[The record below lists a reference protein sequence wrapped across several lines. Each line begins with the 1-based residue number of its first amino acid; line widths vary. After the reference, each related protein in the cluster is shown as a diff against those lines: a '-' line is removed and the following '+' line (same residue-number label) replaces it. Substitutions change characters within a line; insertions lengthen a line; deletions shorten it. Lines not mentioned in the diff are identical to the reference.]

1 MPAQPLRA
9 DSCSFLDEANH
20 LSSAMS
26 ALSTSDKPKTTAG
39 PAMSPVR
46 KGLHVP
52 IVSPSAASSASD
64 DSYEGSV
71 DEESSPA
78 RRSADPNDA
87 DVYDSATKDAVN
99 SIVITEHKRAELE
112 GRHAEEPLL
121 KENPNRFVLFPIQ
134 DAEVSIAIVASYL
147 LCLFVTGGGAACI
160 HIHLGKGP
168 NWRFEFR
175 FRQ

>member
-20 LSSAMS
+20 LTSAMS
-26 ALSTSDKPKTTAG
+26 ALTTGDKPKTTAG

-46 KGLHVP
+46 KGLPVGHVP
-52 IVSPSAASSASD
+52 IVSPSASD
-64 DSYEGSV
+64 DSFEGSV
-71 DEESSPA
+71 DEENSPA

-134 DAEVSIAIVASYL
+134 DAEVSIVC
-147 LCLFVTGGGAACI
+147 CLHRMCFVYFRWFGAVCI
-160 HIHLGKGP
+160 HIISRGEGP

>member
-26 ALSTSDKPKTTAG
+26 ALSTGDKPKTTAG

-46 KGLHVP
+46 KGLPVGHVP

-64 DSYEGSV
+64 DSFEGSS
-71 DEESSPA
+71 DEENHAPSPA
-78 RRSADPNDA
+78 QQRRSADPNDA
-87 DVYDSATKDAVN
+87 DVYDAATKDAVN

-112 GRHAEEPLL
+112 GHHAEEPLL

-134 DAEVSIAIVASYL
+134 DAEVSIVLRIFCVCL
-147 LCLFVTGGGAACI
+147 LPWWLCLHSHISGGAKLAV
-160 HIHLGKGP
+160 
-168 NWRFEFR
+168 
-175 FRQ
+175 